1 SVYLLGFAVM
11 SLFWGTLSDSFGRR
25 PVIMASL
32 VLFAIGSIGS
42 MLAPS
47 YGWLLF
53 FRALQGCSAG
63 AGRIVGQALVR
74 DRYHGPE
81 AQRLFANIAMV
92 FSLAPAIAPIVGGY
106 LSAHIGW
113 RSIFAMLSVLT
124 LALIAASWRALP
136 ETLPAASRPKLH
148 LGPILRNYARALR

>member
-42 MLAPS
+42 ALAPS

-53 FRALQGCSAG
+53 FRIVQGCSAG

-92 FSLAPAIAPIVGGY
+92 FSLAPAIAPIIGGY
-106 LSAHIGW
+106 LSTHIGW
-113 RSIFAMLSVLT
+113 RSIFFLLTAISLT
-124 LALIAASWRALP
+124 LVASSWRFLP
-136 ETLPAASRPKLH
+136 ETLPTAARQPMK
-148 LGPILRNYARALR
+148 LGP